1 MIGEVVDL
9 GKERSERNGKEHM
22 SKCHLASVS

>member
-9 GKERSERNGKEHM
+9 GKGRLERNGKEHM
-22 SKCHLASVS
+22 SKRKLASVS